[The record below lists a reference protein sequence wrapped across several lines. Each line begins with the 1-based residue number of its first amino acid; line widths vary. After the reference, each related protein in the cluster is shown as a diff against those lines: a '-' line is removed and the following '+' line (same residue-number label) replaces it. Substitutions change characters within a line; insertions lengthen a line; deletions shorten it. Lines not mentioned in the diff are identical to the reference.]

1 MKKYWK
7 SILICICLAVAVFIG
22 VKGCKIEVPKDNTTV
37 ESSVE
42 NSEEKEYSTKVEEGN
57 SNIKTEDKVGEE
69 KIPSTSQVKDEDK
82 KEPEKPNHIITD
94 KGESTDIVKDE
105 KRYVTISIRCDTI
118 LNNMDK
124 FNMDKKDYI
133 NNGVIL
139 SSTKIELAES
149 DKTVFDIL
157 YRVTRGKRIPI
168 DYSGNKESAYIKGIN
183 HIYEFDCGKQSG
195 WMYRINGIFP
205 NYGVGHYKLNGGEN
219 IEVLYTCDLGYDI
232 GGGY

>member
-42 NSEEKEYSTKVEEGN
+42 NSSANEEKEYSTKV
-57 SNIKTEDKVGEE
+57 
-69 KIPSTSQVKDEDK
+69 
-82 KEPEKPNHIITD
+82 
-94 KGESTDIVKDE
+94 E

>member
-42 NSEEKEYSTKVEEGN
+42 NSSANEEKEYSTKVEEGN

-183 HIYEFDCGKQSG
+183 HI
-195 WMYRINGIFP
+195 
-205 NYGVGHYKLNGGEN
+205 
-219 IEVLYTCDLGYDI
+219 
-232 GGGY
+232 